1 MRSSFA
7 GLNTML
13 SGIQT
18 YSLGLDTVGHNI
30 TNAKT
35 NGYSRQSV
43 DVGAVRASK
52 VYTSFGASYV
62 GNGAGGMAI
71 NRARDAYA
79 DKQYWRES
87 SSKGYYE
94 TQLKNYNKIEEIFN
108 DSGDNGLQNAMT
120 EFYQSWVDLSANASI
135 TANRT
140 AVIEKG
146 RSLAERIALFTQ
158 QTQQQINMEYEDL
171 KLNVDRVNAI
181 TDGIVALNK
190 SILTLEANGAN
201 ANDIRDQRDLLVDE
215 LSAYMNINVYEDGQ
229 GMYSIVSNGTSIVN
243 GISGLHLQL
252 GNRVDNEEYG
262 ITDYTL
268 QIQETGTLFN
278 GLEGILKGN
287 LDNVVENKG
296 HIDTLANIAC
306 FLLTTMN
313 DQHRTGVGIDK
324 GETTGRNFYG
334 EQKYVYT
341 WEKAAGSDKFFLKIT
356 EGTTATNVRGV
367 KAIAQLH
374 VSGELTKPG
383 GEQLVA
389 ARTYARLYD
398 TNGNP
403 LLDEHGNYIYADGN
417 EYTIGKDKD
426 GKDITV
432 ELIIGGVKEP
442 YKTGDTVTIDKDLNG
457 TGDGSNATLIST
469 LFNLAKDET
478 GRPVGDR
485 AIGDVSLNTY
495 YNASMTGLG
504 IRTETTGSNLDYEES
519 MLEQIN
525 TWRESTSGVNW
536 NEELTYM
543 IAFQQG
549 YTACSRCLTTMDEML
564 DRLVNSTGVVG
575 R

>member
-341 WEKAAGSDKFFLKIT
+341 WEKAAGSDKFFLKISDGAAGT
-356 EGTTATNVRGV
+356 ETNVRGV

-389 ARTYARLYD
+389 ARTYARLYND
-398 TNGNP
+398 DGTP
-403 LLDEHGNYIYADGN
+403 LLDDEGNYIYQDGTTDTKKLAPGSKI
-417 EYTIGKDKD
+417 TID
-426 GKDITV
+426 GKV
-432 ELIIGGVKEP
+432 YEAGGDPLPKL
-442 YKTGDTVTIDKDLNG
+442 KDLNG

>member
-30 TNAKT
+30 TNART

-43 DVGAVRASK
+43 DIGAVHPSK
-52 VYTSFGASYV
+52 VYTAFGASYV
-62 GNGAGGMAI
+62 GNGSGGMAI
-71 NRARDAYA
+71 NRARDSYA

-108 DSGDNGLQNAMT
+108 DSGDNGLKDAMMD
-120 EFYQSWVDLSANASI
+120 FYKSWVDLSSNASV

-146 RSLAERIALFTQ
+146 RSLAERIALFTE

-171 KLNVDRVNAI
+171 RLNVDKVNTI

-229 GMYSIVSNGTSIVN
+229 GMYSVVSNGTSIVN

-262 ITDYTL
+262 VADYTL
-268 QIQETGTLFN
+268 QIKETGTLFN

-287 LDNVVENKG
+287 LDNVVEDKG
-296 HIDTLANIAC
+296 HIDMLADIAC
-306 FLLTTMN
+306 LLLTTMN

-324 GETTGRNFYG
+324 GETSGLNFYG

-341 WEKAAGSDKFFLKIT
+341 WEEQVANSGKFFLKMNDS
-356 EGTTATNVRGV
+356 GTMTYVRGV

-374 VSGELTKPG
+374 VSAELTQPG

-389 ARTYARLYD
+389 ARTYARLYND
-398 TNGNP
+398 DGTP
-403 LLDEHGNYIYADGN
+403 LLDSTGNYIYLDGSAAGKTLAAGSSITIN
-417 EYTIGKDKD
+417 GTVYTGALPTTLPAGMD
-426 GKDITV
+426 
-432 ELIIGGVKEP
+432 P
-442 YKTGDTVTIDKDLNG
+442 DLNG

-469 LFNLAKDET
+469 IFNLTKEET
-478 GRPVGDR
+478 GRPAGER
-485 AIGDVSLNTY
+485 SIGDVSLNTY
-495 YNASMTGLG
+495 YNAAMTGLG

-543 IAFQQG
+543 IAFQTG

>member
-30 TNAKT
+30 TNART
-35 NGYSRQSV
+35 DGYSRQSV
-43 DVGAVRASK
+43 DVGAMRPSK
-52 VYTSFGASYV
+52 VYTAFGASYV

-108 DSGDNGLQNAMT
+108 DTGDNGLQSAMT

-140 AVIEKG
+140 AIIEKG
-146 RSLAERIALFTQ
+146 RSLAERIALFTE

-171 KLNVDRVNAI
+171 QLNVDKVNSI

-215 LSAYMNINVYEDGQ
+215 LSAYMNINVYEDAQ
-229 GMYSIVSNGTSIVN
+229 GMYSVVSNGTSIVN

-262 ITDYTL
+262 VTDYTL

-287 LDNVVENKG
+287 LDNIVEDKG
-296 HIDTLANIAC
+296 HIDTLANIAS
-306 FLLTTMN
+306 FLLTTLN

-324 GETTGRNFYG
+324 GATTGLNFYG
-334 EQKYVYT
+334 EQKYEYAWVRPT
-341 WEKAAGSDKFFLKIT
+341 GSDKYFLRIT
-356 EGTTATNVRGV
+356 DTTAGGATTDVRGV

-374 VSGELTKPG
+374 VSAELTQPG
-383 GEQLVA
+383 GEQYVA
-389 ARTYARLYD
+389 ARTYAQLYND
-398 TNGNP
+398 DGKP
-403 LLDEHGNYIYADGN
+403 LLDNTGNYIYLDG
-417 EYTIGKDKD
+417 TAAGKTLAA
-426 GKDITV
+426 GSSI
-432 ELIIGGVKEP
+432 
-442 YKTGDTVTIDKDLNG
+442 TIDGITYTGSLPTTLPAGMDPDLNG

-469 LFNLAKDET
+469 LFNLTKAET

-485 AIGDVSLNTY
+485 SIGDVSLNTY

-504 IRTETTGSNLDYEES
+504 IRTETTGDNLDYEES

-543 IAFQQG
+543 ISFQTG
-549 YTACSRCLTTMDEML
+549 YSACSRCLTTMDEML

>member
-324 GETTGRNFYG
+324 GETTGLNFYG

-356 EGTTATNVRGV
+356 EGTTETNVRGV

-389 ARTYARLYD
+389 ARTYARLYND
-398 TNGNP
+398 DGTP
-403 LLDEHGNYIYADGN
+403 LRDKDGNYIYLDGL
-417 EYTIGKDKD
+417 TD
-426 GKDITV
+426 GKELYPGSSITLDGPPPHTYV
-432 ELIIGGVKEP
+432 GGETLP
-442 YKTGDTVTIDKDLNG
+442 ALDKDLNG

>member
-30 TNAKT
+30 TNART
-35 NGYSRQSV
+35 DGYSRQSV
-43 DVGAVRASK
+43 DVGAMRPSK
-52 VYTSFGASYV
+52 VYTAFGASYV

-108 DSGDNGLQNAMT
+108 DTGDNGLQSAMT

-140 AVIEKG
+140 AIIEKG
-146 RSLAERIALFTQ
+146 RSLAERIALFTE

-171 KLNVDRVNAI
+171 QLNVDKVNSI

-215 LSAYMNINVYEDGQ
+215 LSAYMNINVYEDAQ
-229 GMYSIVSNGTSIVN
+229 GMYSVVSNGTSIVN

-262 ITDYTL
+262 VTDYTL

-287 LDNVVENKG
+287 LDNIVEDKG
-296 HIDTLANIAC
+296 HIDTLANIAS
-306 FLLTTMN
+306 FLLTTLN
-313 DQHRTGVGIDK
+313 DQHKTGVGIDS
-324 GETTGRNFYG
+324 GAETGPRRNFYG

-341 WEKAAGSDKFFLKIT
+341 WEEQVAGSGKFFLKMNDS
-356 EGTTATNVRGV
+356 GTMTYVRGV

-374 VSGELTKPG
+374 VSSELTQPG
-383 GEQLVA
+383 GEQYVA
-389 ARTYARLYD
+389 ARTYARLYND
-398 TNGNP
+398 DGTP
-403 LLDEHGNYIYADGN
+403 LLDKDGNYIYLDGSAAGKTLAAGSSITIN
-417 EYTIGKDKD
+417 GTVYTGALP
-426 GKDITV
+426 T
-432 ELIIGGVKEP
+432 P
-442 YKTGDTVTIDKDLNG
+442 MPTGMDPDLNG

-469 LFNLAKDET
+469 LFNLTKAET

-485 AIGDVSLNTY
+485 SIGDVSLNTY

-504 IRTETTGSNLDYEES
+504 IRTETTGDNLDYEES

-543 IAFQQG
+543 ISFQTG
-549 YTACSRCLTTMDEML
+549 YSACSRCLTTMDEML

>member
-1 MRSSFA
+1 
-7 GLNTML
+7 ML

-30 TNAKT
+30 TNART

-43 DVGAVRASK
+43 DIGAVHPSK
-52 VYTSFGASYV
+52 VYTAFGASYV
-62 GNGAGGMAI
+62 GNGSGGMAI
-71 NRARDAYA
+71 NRARDSYA

-108 DSGDNGLQNAMT
+108 DSGDNGLQDAMMD
-120 EFYQSWVDLSANASI
+120 FYKSWVDLSSNASV

-146 RSLAERIALFTQ
+146 RSLAERIALFTE

-171 KLNVDRVNAI
+171 QLNVDKVNSI

-229 GMYSIVSNGTSIVN
+229 GMYSVVSNGTSIVN

-252 GNRVDNEEYG
+252 GNRVDSEEYG
-262 ITDYTL
+262 VADYTL
-268 QIQETGTLFN
+268 QIKETGTLFN

-287 LDNVVENKG
+287 LDNVAEDKG

-306 FLLTTMN
+306 LLLTTLN

-324 GETTGRNFYG
+324 GETSGLNFYG
-334 EQKYVYT
+334 EQKYEYR
-341 WEKAAGSDKFFLKIT
+341 WEEVIAGSGKFFLRVHDT
-356 EGTTATNVRGV
+356 TPGGTDFDVRGV

-374 VSGELTKPG
+374 VSAELTQPG

-389 ARTYARLYD
+389 ARTYARLYND
-398 TNGNP
+398 DGTP
-403 LLDEHGNYIYADGN
+403 LLDDTGNYIYLDGSAA
-417 EYTIGKDKD
+417 GKALAP
-426 GKDITV
+426 GSSI
-432 ELIIGGVKEP
+432 
-442 YKTGDTVTIDKDLNG
+442 TIDGVVYTDATGLPTTLPAGMDPDLNG

-469 LFNLAKDET
+469 IFNLTKEET
-478 GRPVGDR
+478 GRPVGER
-485 AIGDVSLNTY
+485 SIGDVSLNTY
-495 YNASMTGLG
+495 YNAAMTGLG

-543 IAFQQG
+543 IAFQTG

>member
-324 GETTGRNFYG
+324 GETTGLNFYG

-356 EGTTATNVRGV
+356 DGAAGTETNVRGV

-389 ARTYARLYD
+389 ARTYARLYND
-398 TNGNP
+398 DGTP
-403 LLDEHGNYIYADGN
+403 LRDKDGNYIYLDGL
-417 EYTIGKDKD
+417 TD
-426 GKDITV
+426 GKELYPGSSITLDGPPPHTYV
-432 ELIIGGVKEP
+432 GGETLP
-442 YKTGDTVTIDKDLNG
+442 ALDKDLNG

>member
-30 TNAKT
+30 TNART

-43 DVGAVRASK
+43 DIGAVHPSK
-52 VYTSFGASYV
+52 VYTAFGASYV
-62 GNGAGGMAI
+62 GNGSGGMAI
-71 NRARDAYA
+71 NRARDSYA

-108 DSGDNGLQNAMT
+108 DSGDNGLKDAMMD
-120 EFYQSWVDLSANASI
+120 FYKSWVDLSSNASV

-146 RSLAERIALFTQ
+146 RSLAERIALFTE

-171 KLNVDRVNAI
+171 RLNVDKVNTI

-229 GMYSIVSNGTSIVN
+229 GMYSVVSNGTSIVN

-262 ITDYTL
+262 VADYTL
-268 QIQETGTLFN
+268 QIKETGTLFN

-287 LDNVVENKG
+287 LDNVVEDKG
-296 HIDTLANIAC
+296 HIDMLADIAC
-306 FLLTTMN
+306 LLLTTMN

-324 GETTGRNFYG
+324 GETSGLNFYG

-341 WEKAAGSDKFFLKIT
+341 WEEQVANSGKFFLKMNDS
-356 EGTTATNVRGV
+356 GTMTYVRGV

-374 VSGELTKPG
+374 VSAELTQPG

-389 ARTYARLYD
+389 ARTYARLYND
-398 TNGNP
+398 DGTP
-403 LLDEHGNYIYADGN
+403 SLTVREITYIWMDPPP
-417 EYTIGKDKD
+417 GK
-426 GKDITV
+426 
-432 ELIIGGVKEP
+432 P
-442 YKTGDTVTIDKDLNG
+442 
-457 TGDGSNATLIST
+457 
-469 LFNLAKDET
+469 
-478 GRPVGDR
+478 
-485 AIGDVSLNTY
+485 
-495 YNASMTGLG
+495 
-504 IRTETTGSNLDYEES
+504 
-519 MLEQIN
+519 
-525 TWRESTSGVNW
+525 W
-536 NEELTYM
+536 
-543 IAFQQG
+543 
-549 YTACSRCLTTMDEML
+549 
-564 DRLVNSTGVVG
+564 RLVAVLLSTVLFIQEHCLQPCPPEWTLT
-575 R
+575 

>member
-1 MRSSFA
+1 
-7 GLNTML
+7 ML

-356 EGTTATNVRGV
+356 DGAAGTETNVRGV

-389 ARTYARLYD
+389 ARTYARLYND
-398 TNGNP
+398 DGTP
-403 LLDEHGNYIYADGN
+403 LRDKDGNYIYLDGL
-417 EYTIGKDKD
+417 TD
-426 GKDITV
+426 GKELYPGSSITLDGPPPHTYV
-432 ELIIGGVKEP
+432 GGETLP
-442 YKTGDTVTIDKDLNG
+442 ALDKDLNG

>member
-1 MRSSFA
+1 
-7 GLNTML
+7 ML

-30 TNAKT
+30 TNART
-35 NGYSRQSV
+35 DGYSRQSV
-43 DVGAVRASK
+43 DVGAMRPSK
-52 VYTSFGASYV
+52 VYTAFGASYV

-108 DSGDNGLQNAMT
+108 DTGDNGLQSAMT

-140 AVIEKG
+140 AIIEKG
-146 RSLAERIALFTQ
+146 RSLAERIALFTE

-171 KLNVDRVNAI
+171 QLNVDKVNSI

-215 LSAYMNINVYEDGQ
+215 LSAYMNINVYEDAQ
-229 GMYSIVSNGTSIVN
+229 GMYSVVSNGTSIVN

-262 ITDYTL
+262 VTDYTL

-287 LDNVVENKG
+287 LDNIVEDKG
-296 HIDTLANIAC
+296 HIDTLANIAS
-306 FLLTTMN
+306 FLLTTLN

-324 GETTGRNFYG
+324 GATTGLNFYG
-334 EQKYVYT
+334 EQKYEYAWVRPT
-341 WEKAAGSDKFFLKIT
+341 GSDKYFLRIT
-356 EGTTATNVRGV
+356 DTTAGGATTDVRGV

-374 VSGELTKPG
+374 VSAELTQPG

-403 LLDEHGNYIYADGN
+403 LLDNHGNYIYADGVTS
-417 EYTIGKDKD
+417 YTIGTDKN
-426 GKDITV
+426 GNNVTV
-432 ELIIGGVKEP
+432 ELTVGGVKGT
-442 YKTGDTVTIDKDLNG
+442 YQTGDVVTIDNDLNG

-469 LFNLAKDET
+469 LFNLTKEET

-485 AIGDVSLNTY
+485 SIGDVSLNTY

-504 IRTETTGSNLDYEES
+504 IRTETTGDNLDYEES

-543 IAFQQG
+543 ISFQTG
-549 YTACSRCLTTMDEML
+549 YSACSRCLTTMDEML

>member
-1 MRSSFA
+1 
-7 GLNTML
+7 ML

-30 TNAKT
+30 TNART
-35 NGYSRQSV
+35 DGYSRQSV
-43 DVGAVRASK
+43 DVGAMRPSK
-52 VYTSFGASYV
+52 VYTAFGASYV

-108 DSGDNGLQNAMT
+108 DTGDNGLQSAMT

-140 AVIEKG
+140 AIIEKG
-146 RSLAERIALFTQ
+146 RSLAERIALFTE

-171 KLNVDRVNAI
+171 QLNVDKVNSI

-215 LSAYMNINVYEDGQ
+215 LSAYMNINVYEDAQ
-229 GMYSIVSNGTSIVN
+229 GMYSVVSNGTSIVN

-262 ITDYTL
+262 VTDYTL

-287 LDNVVENKG
+287 LDNIVEDKG
-296 HIDTLANIAC
+296 DIDTLANIAS
-306 FLLTTMN
+306 FLLTTLN
-313 DQHRTGVGIDK
+313 DQHKTGVGIDK
-324 GETTGRNFYG
+324 GATTGLNFYG
-334 EQKYVYT
+334 EQKYEYAWVRPT
-341 WEKAAGSDKFFLKIT
+341 GSDKYFLRIT
-356 EGTTATNVRGV
+356 DTTAGGATTDVRGV
-367 KAIAQLH
+367 KAIAQLN
-374 VSGELTKPG
+374 VSAELTQPG
-383 GEQLVA
+383 GEQYVA
-389 ARTYARLYD
+389 ARTYAQLYND
-398 TNGNP
+398 DGKP
-403 LLDEHGNYIYADGN
+403 LLDNTGNYIYLDGFAAGTKTLAAGSSITIN
-417 EYTIGKDKD
+417 GMVYT
-426 GKDITV
+426 
-432 ELIIGGVKEP
+432 GGMTLP
-442 YKTGDTVTIDKDLNG
+442 AMNADLNG

-469 LFNLAKDET
+469 LFNLTKAET

-485 AIGDVSLNTY
+485 SIGDVSLNTY

-543 IAFQQG
+543 ISFQTG
-549 YTACSRCLTTMDEML
+549 YSACSRCLTTMDEML

>member
-18 YSLGLDTVGHNI
+18 YSLCLDTVGHNI
-30 TNAKT
+30 TNTRT

-52 VYTSFGASYV
+52 VYTTFGASYV

-108 DSGDNGLQNAMT
+108 DSGDNGLQSAMT
-120 EFYQSWVDLSANASI
+120 EFYQSWVDLSANASV

-146 RSLAERIALFTQ
+146 RSLAERIALFTEQ
-158 QTQQQINMEYEDL
+158 IQQQINMEYEDL
-171 KLNVDRVNAI
+171 KLNVEKVNTI

-252 GNRVDNEEYG
+252 GNRVDSEEYG
-262 ITDYTL
+262 VTDYTL
-268 QIQETGTLFN
+268 QIKETGTLFN

-287 LDNVVENKG
+287 LDNVVENKS
-296 HIDTLANIAC
+296 HIDTLADIAC

-324 GETTGRNFYG
+324 GETTGLNFYG

-341 WEKAAGSDKFFLKIT
+341 WEEKTANSGKFFLKVHD
-356 EGTTATNVRGV
+356 TTPGVTDSYLRGV

-374 VSGELTKPG
+374 VSGELTQPG
-383 GEQLVA
+383 GEQYVA
-389 ARTYARLYD
+389 ARTYARLYND
-398 TNGNP
+398 DGTP
-403 LLDEHGNYIYADGN
+403 LLDIDGNYIYQDG
-417 EYTIGKDKD
+417 TTD
-426 GKDITV
+426 T
-432 ELIIGGVKEP
+432 
-442 YKTGDTVTIDKDLNG
+442 KTLAPGSKITIDGRTYDDTTGLPTGLKADLNG

-469 LFNLAKDET
+469 LFNLTKAET

-485 AIGDVSLNTY
+485 SIGDVSLNTY

-543 IAFQQG
+543 IAFQTG

>member
-18 YSLGLDTVGHNI
+18 YSLCLDTVGHNI
-30 TNAKT
+30 TNTRT

-52 VYTSFGASYV
+52 VYTTFGASYV

-108 DSGDNGLQNAMT
+108 DSSDNGLQSAMT
-120 EFYQSWVDLSANASI
+120 EFYQSWVDLSANASV

-146 RSLAERIALFTQ
+146 RSLAERIALFTEQ
-158 QTQQQINMEYEDL
+158 IQQQINMEYEDL
-171 KLNVDRVNAI
+171 KLNVEKVNTI

-243 GISGLHLQL
+243 GISNLHLQL
-252 GNRVDNEEYG
+252 GNRVDSEEYG

-287 LDNVVENKG
+287 LDNVAEDKG
-296 HIDTLANIAC
+296 HIDTLADIAC

-324 GETTGRNFYG
+324 GETTGLNFYG
-334 EQKYVYT
+334 EQKYEYR
-341 WEKAAGSDKFFLKIT
+341 WEEVVPGSGKFFLRVHDT
-356 EGTTATNVRGV
+356 SAAGADFDVRGV

-374 VSGELTKPG
+374 VSAELTQAG
-383 GEQLVA
+383 GEQYVA
-389 ARTYARLYD
+389 ARTYARLYND
-398 TNGNP
+398 DGTP
-403 LLDEHGNYIYADGN
+403 LLDIDGNYIYQDG
-417 EYTIGKDKD
+417 TTDA
-426 GKDITV
+426 
-432 ELIIGGVKEP
+432 
-442 YKTGDTVTIDKDLNG
+442 KTLAPGSKITIDGITYDDTTGLPTGLKADLNG

-469 LFNLAKDET
+469 LFNLTKAET

-485 AIGDVSLNTY
+485 SIGDVSLNTY

-543 IAFQQG
+543 IAFQTG

-564 DRLVNSTGVVG
+564 DRLVNSTGTVG

>member
-1 MRSSFA
+1 
-7 GLNTML
+7 ML

-30 TNAKT
+30 TNART
-35 NGYSRQSV
+35 DGYSRQSV
-43 DVGAVRASK
+43 DVGAMRPSK
-52 VYTSFGASYV
+52 VYTAFGASYV

-108 DSGDNGLQNAMT
+108 DTGDNGLQSAMT

-140 AVIEKG
+140 AIIEKG
-146 RSLAERIALFTQ
+146 RSLAERIALFTE

-171 KLNVDRVNAI
+171 QLNVDKVNSI

-215 LSAYMNINVYEDGQ
+215 LSAYMNINVYEDAQ
-229 GMYSIVSNGTSIVN
+229 GMYSVVSNGTSIVN

-262 ITDYTL
+262 VTDYTL

-287 LDNVVENKG
+287 LDNIVEDKG
-296 HIDTLANIAC
+296 HIDTLANIAS
-306 FLLTTMN
+306 FLLTTLN

-324 GETTGRNFYG
+324 GATTGLNFYG
-334 EQKYVYT
+334 EQKYEYAWVRPT
-341 WEKAAGSDKFFLKIT
+341 GSDKYFLRIT
-356 EGTTATNVRGV
+356 DTTAGGATTDVRGV

-374 VSGELTKPG
+374 VSAELTQPG
-383 GEQLVA
+383 GEQYVA
-389 ARTYARLYD
+389 ARTYAQLYND
-398 TNGNP
+398 DGKP
-403 LLDEHGNYIYADGN
+403 LLDNTGNYIYLDG
-417 EYTIGKDKD
+417 TAAGKTLAA
-426 GKDITV
+426 GSSI
-432 ELIIGGVKEP
+432 
-442 YKTGDTVTIDKDLNG
+442 TIDGITYTGSLPTTLPAGMDPDLNG

-469 LFNLAKDET
+469 LFNLTKAET

-485 AIGDVSLNTY
+485 SIGDVSLNTY

-504 IRTETTGSNLDYEES
+504 IRTETTGDNLDYEES

-543 IAFQQG
+543 ISFQTG
-549 YTACSRCLTTMDEML
+549 YSACSRCLTTMDEML

>member
-324 GETTGRNFYG
+324 GETTGLNFYG

-356 EGTTATNVRGV
+356 DGAAGTETNVRGV

-389 ARTYARLYD
+389 ARTYARLYND
-398 TNGNP
+398 DGTP
-403 LLDEHGNYIYADGN
+403 LRDKDGNYIYLDGSAAGKVLATGSSI
-417 EYTIGKDKD
+417 TIG
-426 GKDITV
+426 GTV
-432 ELIIGGVKEP
+432 
-442 YKTGDTVTIDKDLNG
+442 YTGTLPTPLPAGMDPDLNG

>member
-1 MRSSFA
+1 
-7 GLNTML
+7 ML

-30 TNAKT
+30 TNART

-43 DVGAVRASK
+43 DIGAVHPSK
-52 VYTSFGASYV
+52 VYTAFGASYV
-62 GNGAGGMAI
+62 GNGSGGMAI
-71 NRARDAYA
+71 NRARDSYA

-108 DSGDNGLQNAMT
+108 DSGDNGLQDAMMD
-120 EFYQSWVDLSANASI
+120 FYKSWVDLSSNASV

-146 RSLAERIALFTQ
+146 RSLAERIALFTE

-171 KLNVDRVNAI
+171 QLNVDKVNSI

-229 GMYSIVSNGTSIVN
+229 GMYSVVSNGTSIVN

-262 ITDYTL
+262 VADYTL
-268 QIQETGTLFN
+268 QIKETGTLFN

-287 LDNVVENKG
+287 LDNVAEDKG
-296 HIDTLANIAC
+296 HIDMLADIAC
-306 FLLTTMN
+306 LLLTTLN
-313 DQHRTGVGIDK
+313 DQHRTGVGINKD
-324 GETTGRNFYG
+324 ETSGLNFYG
-334 EQKYVYT
+334 EQKYKYT
-341 WEKAAGSDKFFLKIT
+341 WEEMTTGSGKFFLKMDD
-356 EGTTATNVRGV
+356 GGVPATYVRGV

-374 VSGELTKPG
+374 VSAKLTQPG

-389 ARTYARLYD
+389 ARTYARLYND
-398 TNGNP
+398 DGTP
-403 LLDEHGNYIYADGN
+403 LLDKDGNYIYLDGFAAGK
-417 EYTIGKDKD
+417 ELKEGSSITID
-426 GKDITV
+426 G
-432 ELIIGGVKEP
+432 
-442 YKTGDTVTIDKDLNG
+442 VTITATPGSPAYLPTPLPAGMEPDLNG

-469 LFNLAKDET
+469 IFNLTKEET
-478 GRPVGDR
+478 GRPVGER
-485 AIGDVSLNTY
+485 SIGDVSLNTY
-495 YNASMTGLG
+495 YNAAMTGLG

-543 IAFQQG
+543 IAFQTG